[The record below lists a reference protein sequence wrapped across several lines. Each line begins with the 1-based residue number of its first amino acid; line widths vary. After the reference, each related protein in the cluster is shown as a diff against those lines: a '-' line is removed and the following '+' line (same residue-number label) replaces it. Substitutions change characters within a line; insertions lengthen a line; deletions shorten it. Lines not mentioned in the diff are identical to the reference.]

1 VCFNLFLK
9 HRQAVHLCVREKRN
23 EQATLGRFAKKNIEH
38 MHGSM
43 EPKNKIPSHNKKK
56 KSWGHAPALGRVST
70 KFMHG

>member
-1 VCFNLFLK
+1 VF
-9 HRQAVHLCVREKRN
+9 EKK
-23 EQATLGRFAKKNIEH
+23 EMSKQHWVDLQKKNIEH